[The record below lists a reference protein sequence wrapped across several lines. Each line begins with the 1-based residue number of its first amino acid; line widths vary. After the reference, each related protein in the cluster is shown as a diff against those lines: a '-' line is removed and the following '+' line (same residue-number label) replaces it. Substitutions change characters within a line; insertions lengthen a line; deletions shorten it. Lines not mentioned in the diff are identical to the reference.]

1 VTKET
6 AVLTVGPALQDV
18 EVLMVY
24 LEDLDY
30 QEIQGR
36 QDWTVM
42 L

>member
-1 VTKET
+1 MKET
-6 AVLTVGPALQDV
+6 AVLMVGPALQDV
-18 EVLMVY
+18 EVLMAY

-36 QDWTVM
+36 QDWTVV